1 MAARKA
7 GITFSKEKFKFARS
21 RLSWVGYD
29 IQHGGISIEK
39 EKLNAL
45 SQFPCPTNISELR
58 SFMGL
63 VEQLAGFSTK
73 VAAAKAWRPLLST
86 RNPFIWT
93 PDHEQA
99 FGNVKL
105 ALVSPPVLVHF
116 EPDRETTLQVNAF
129 WKNGM
134 GYALLQRH
142 GDIWKLVDANSRWC
156 TDTESR
162 YAIVELELAAVE

>member
-142 GDIWKLVDANSRWC
+142 GDMDR
-156 TDTESR
+156 R
-162 YAIVELELAAVE
+162 